1 MPLLARASVRQ
12 TTCHPPRA
20 LPFGIIPTRPS
31 CFYFHHPV
39 PVCKVWNGFS
49 RKRMSH
55 CAGLGASVQVSGQKL
70 WRFRGIS
77 SENEFSSRV
86 VRLWRMRSYQ
96 QADLMKGTGDQR
108 QSERFAHSQQGTTC
122 PNRVSSPESG
132 PFFASQRP
140 LAPWDTLPA
149 LFL

>member
-1 MPLLARASVRQ
+1 MPLLALADVRQ
-12 TTCHPPRA
+12 MTCHPPRA

-31 CFYFHHPV
+31 CFYFHHPI

-70 WRFRGIS
+70 WRFRGI
-77 SENEFSSRV
+77 
-86 VRLWRMRSYQ
+86 YQ

-140 LAPWDTLPA
+140 LLTPVYNCARIKLTTP
-149 LFL
+149 